1 MAADAPPQAETTL
14 HAPAA
19 EPREERSRGLRPGW
33 WPQGACGREQRA
45 MPARVAKAGSRC
57 EVHRKRKAGPLQS
70 AGGKGDMK
78 GMLFGLVFMLALVA
92 ASCYDDEDDDT
103 YQSENC
109 TSVDYGGGQTYTLCC
124 RLTCTAKY
132 DDGDYS
138 ERCAEENSCTS
149 STGEPCPPVVVQE
162 NRYPACLY

>member
-1 MAADAPPQAETTL
+1 
-14 HAPAA
+14 
-19 EPREERSRGLRPGW
+19 
-33 WPQGACGREQRA
+33 

-57 EVHRKRKAGPLQS
+57 EVHRKREAGPLRS

-92 ASCYDDEDDDT
+92 ASCYDDDDEET
-103 YQSENC
+103 YKSENC

-124 RLTCTAKY
+124 RLTCSAKY

-149 STGEPCPPVVVQE
+149 STGGPCPPVVVQE

>member
-1 MAADAPPQAETTL
+1 
-14 HAPAA
+14 
-19 EPREERSRGLRPGW
+19 
-33 WPQGACGREQRA
+33 

-57 EVHRKRKAGPLQS
+57 EVHRKREAGPLRS

-92 ASCYDDEDDDT
+92 ASCYDDEDEDT

-124 RLTCTAKY
+124 RLTCSAKY
-132 DDGDYS
+132 DDGNYA
-138 ERCAEENSCTS
+138 ERCAEANSCTS
-149 STGEPCPPVVVQE
+149 STGGPCPPVVVQE

>member
-1 MAADAPPQAETTL
+1 M
-14 HAPAA
+14 
-19 EPREERSRGLRPGW
+19 RSIGRGRL
-33 WPQGACGREQRA
+33 
-45 MPARVAKAGSRC
+45 
-57 EVHRKRKAGPLQS
+57 GPSS

-92 ASCYDDEDDDT
+92 ASCYDDDDDDT

-124 RLTCTAKY
+124 RLTCSAKY
-132 DDGDYS
+132 DDGNYA

-149 STGEPCPPVVVQE
+149 STGGPCPPVVVQE